1 MRGKPVARMR
11 AKLKRKTS
19 ERQHLR
25 GVPPAPGARRRR
37 TQGMRPAPAVP
48 QKSSAAPTGATDMKS
63 ILAIAAAAAAVSFG
77 ASAASAQE
85 CQNGYFMLKDSIPI
99 SCGGGAN
106 GLGDINGNADE
117 FRSAQARAP
126 FLVAP
131 SLVAR
136 RLLWCPL
143 RAEPTHRAMPMRSP
157 QPGRLLAAWWWKS
170 HCHWI
175 HRRRGGSC
183 RCRRQ
188 RRPDPQLVDAV
199 RRKPRRLPPGLLVP
213 AGNAEPEFPGTLPV
227 AGDNLEITILR
238 LKAGVKPAFFV
249 SSEPHAPLSKGL
261 GRGAIYASWKSCNRP
276 QILGR
281 GKRAAG

>member
-1 MRGKPVARMR
+1 MR
-11 AKLKRKTS
+11 
-19 ERQHLR
+19 
-25 GVPPAPGARRRR
+25 
-37 TQGMRPAPAVP
+37 
-48 QKSSAAPTGATDMKS
+48 
-63 ILAIAAAAAAVSFG
+63 
-77 ASAASAQE
+77 
-85 CQNGYFMLKDSIPI
+85 
-99 SCGGGAN
+99 
-106 GLGDINGNADE
+106 

-131 SLVAR
+131 SSVAR

-170 HCHWI
+170 HLHWI

-188 RRPDPQLVDAV
+188 RRPDPELVDAV

-281 GKRAAG
+281 GKRAAEWLIASRPSKIAWRPRCFDGMKRAIPFAAAPWPGVRQFFALTTIAAFALIGSAQAQECVGGYKMVKGEIPVACGEFRPHRAFAG